1 MPNPINFMAI
11 VLVYFLLVYLLP
23 VRRGR
28 QPLLLWLLL
37 IMVQAASVFCFR
49 TLCIFACRIPFLAGF
64 ADDARQYMVAGSL
77 AAINLLLIFLLNLA
91 FHRKTY
97 SAATDGRDVEVDVN
111 DIQLNFAPEP
121 RREPARESV
130 HGSVREPAQGSAQ
143 EQSAFSDADFT
154 AEPLPA
160 SDVDE
165 AELFDSVQNMID
177 SGQINE
183 AAKLLRVL
191 AFFGTNSSSME
202 RANKMLQSIEQ
213 NG

>member
-77 AAINLLLIFLLNLA
+77 ATINLLLIFLLNLA

-97 SAATDGRDVEVDVN
+97 SAATDGSDVEVDVN

-121 RREPARESV
+121 R
-130 HGSVREPAQGSAQ
+130 REPAQGSAQ

>member
-97 SAATDGRDVEVDVN
+97 STATDGSDVEVDVN

-130 HGSVREPAQGSAQ
+130 HGSAQ
-143 EQSAFSDADFT
+143 EQSAFSDTDFT